1 MGALPLPLN
10 LLIMKKNIIS
20 FGICFLFIGSGLS
33 AQQDSVWTLEAC
45 INYAL
50 EQNITVRKTVLS
62 NQSLAYQASQ
72 LKASRYPS
80 VGATLGQSFNWNRS
94 DGIDSGAGSIVSSN
108 GSNYG
113 VNAQVNLFNSFRLSN
128 QIKQSVMDVEGGK
141 YNLEATKESISL
153 SILNAF
159 LQVLYAQEQV
169 KNSEKQI
176 ESTSGQL
183 NLALERLNLQVISMT
198 DYLQVKS
205 QLASEKLIL
214 ANANS
219 QLAIARVNLMQFME
233 LPVTDGF
240 VIAQPNLDV
249 SLNQN
254 RIADVRGVYSTAL
267 SIKPQIKYAAI
278 NKEIA
283 ALDEKIAR
291 SGYYPSISAN
301 ASLNS
306 AFSGK
311 SYDPYFDQL
320 DLSSRAAVGFTL
332 AIPIYQNKQVKT
344 SVAIA
349 KIGYQQAEL
358 SETDTKNQLRK
369 NIEQASLDVTSA
381 QIEYEASMEKYQAT
395 LESSNLSDEKFTQ
408 GIINSVDYLVTK
420 TNLIVAESQFLQSK
434 YNLIFSY
441 KILDFYQGI
450 PLSL

>member
-1 MGALPLPLN
+1 
-10 LLIMKKNIIS
+10 MKKNIIF
-20 FGICFLFIGSGLS
+20 FGIGFLFIGSGLS

-50 EQNITVRKTVLS
+50 EQNITVRKTGLS
-62 NQSLAYQASQ
+62 NQSLEYQASQ
-72 LKASRYPS
+72 FKASRYPS
-80 VGATLGQSFNWNRS
+80 VGASLGQSFNWNRS
-94 DGIDSGAGSIVSSN
+94 DGTDPSEGDIVSSN

-141 YNLEATKESISL
+141 YNLESTKESISL

-176 ESTSGQL
+176 ESTSEQL
-183 NLALERLNLQVISMT
+183 NLAVERLNLQVISMT

-214 ANANS
+214 AKANS

-233 LPVTDGF
+233 LPVSDSF
-240 VIAQPNLDV
+240 LIAQPNLDV

-254 RIADVRGVYSTAL
+254 RSADVRDVYSTAL

-301 ASLNS
+301 ASLSS

-344 SVAIA
+344 SVALA